1 MGVKQT
7 SSEAVT
13 MSPYDP
19 KRTLADAPYSFFP
32 TCYAASANGI
42 VLAFEGSYMR
52 RRDFI
57 KATVGSAVTYPLL
70 AHAQQNERIRRIAA
84 LMSYAATDAQAQARN
99 AAFLQ
104 GLQQLGWTV
113 GRNIQID
120 YRWSAGNVDATR
132 KYASELVALAP
143 DVIFAPGSSAVGPV
157 LQITRSIPV
166 VFAIVLDPVGS
177 GFVNSLS
184 RPGANATGFMIYEYG
199 IGAKWLE
206 LLKQLTPGL
215 KRVAVIRDPNIVAG
229 IGQWGAIQSVAPS
242 FGVELTPIN
251 VDDAAELERAI
262 AAFAGVSNGGM
273 IVTGSGRAVINR
285 DLIIALA
292 ARYKLPAIY
301 YERYFVAAGGLIS
314 YGADFIDQF
323 RQAASYVDRILKGE
337 KPADLPVQAPTK
349 YELVVNLKTAKAL
362 ALTVPP
368 TLLASAN
375 EVIE

>member
-1 MGVKQT
+1 
-7 SSEAVT
+7 
-13 MSPYDP
+13 
-19 KRTLADAPYSFFP
+19 
-32 TCYAASANGI
+32 
-42 VLAFEGSYMR
+42 MR

-57 KATVGSAVTYPLL
+57 KAVVGSALTCPHL
-70 AHAQQNERIRRIAA
+70 ARAQPNGQIRRIAA
-84 LMSYAATDAQAQARN
+84 LMPFTATDAQAQARN

-120 YRWSAGNVDATR
+120 YRWSAGNVDDTR

-143 DVIFAPGSSAVGPV
+143 EIIFAPGTTAVGPL
-157 LQITRSIPV
+157 LQVTRSIPV
-166 VFAIVLDPVGS
+166 VFAIVADPVGS

-184 RPGANATGFMIYEYG
+184 RPGRNATGFMTYEYG

-206 LLKQLTPGL
+206 VLKQLVTGL
-215 KRVAVIRDPNIVAG
+215 KRVAVIRDANIVAG

-242 FGVELTPIN
+242 FAVELTPIN
-251 VDDAAELERAI
+251 VDDAAEMERAI
-262 AAFAGVSNGGM
+262 AAFAGVSNGSM
-273 IVTGSGRAVINR
+273 VVTGSALAVVNR

-292 ARYKLPAIY
+292 ARHKLPTIY
-301 YERYFVAAGGLIS
+301 FERYFVGAGGLIS
-314 YGADFIDQF
+314 YGPDFIDQF

-349 YELVVNLKTAKAL
+349 YELVVNLKTAKTL
-362 ALTVPP
+362 GLTVAP
-368 TLLASAN
+368 TVLDRAD

>member
-1 MGVKQT
+1 
-7 SSEAVT
+7 
-13 MSPYDP
+13 
-19 KRTLADAPYSFFP
+19 
-32 TCYAASANGI
+32 
-42 VLAFEGSYMR
+42 VLASGQQHAPARFHQSYCWIGAYVPEFGAR
-52 RRDFI
+52 
-57 KATVGSAVTYPLL
+57 G
-70 AHAQQNERIRRIAA
+70 IRRIAA
-84 LMSYAATDAQAQARN
+84 LMPFTATDAQAQARN

-120 YRWSAGNVDATR
+120 YRWSAGNVDDTR

-143 DVIFAPGSSAVGPV
+143 DIIFVPGSSAVAPL
-157 LQITRSIPV
+157 LQVTRSIPV
-166 VFAIVLDPVGS
+166 VFTMVADPVGS

-184 RPGANATGFMIYEYG
+184 RPGGNATGFMIFEYG

-206 LLKQLTPGL
+206 VLNQLIPGL
-215 KRVAVIRDPNIVAG
+215 KRVAVIRDPYIIAG
-229 IGQWGAIQSVAPS
+229 IGQWGAIQAVAPS

-251 VDDAAELERAI
+251 VDDAAVLERAI
-262 AAFAGVSNGGM
+262 VAFARASNGAM
-273 IVTGSGRAVINR
+273 IVTGSARAVINR

-292 ARYKLPAIY
+292 ARHKLPAIY

-314 YGADFIDQF
+314 YGPDFIDQF

-349 YELVVNLKTAKAL
+349 YELVINLKTAKAL
-362 ALTVPP
+362 GLTVAP
-368 TLLASAN
+368 TLLGSAD

>member
-1 MGVKQT
+1 
-7 SSEAVT
+7 
-13 MSPYDP
+13 
-19 KRTLADAPYSFFP
+19 
-32 TCYAASANGI
+32 
-42 VLAFEGSYMR
+42 MR

-57 KATVGSAVTYPLL
+57 KAIVGSALTCPQL
-70 AHAQQNERIRRIAA
+70 ARAQQNGRIRRIAA
-84 LMSYAATDAQAQARN
+84 LMPMTATDAQAQARN
-99 AAFLQ
+99 AAFLK

-120 YRWSAGNVDATR
+120 YRWSGGNIDDTR

-143 DVIFAPGSSAVGPV
+143 DIIFAPGTGAVASL

-166 VFAIVLDPVGS
+166 VFTIVADPVGS

-184 RPGANATGFMIYEYG
+184 RPGGNATGFMIFEYG

-206 LLKQLTPGL
+206 VLKQLITGL
-215 KRVAVIRDPNIVAG
+215 KRVAVIRDPYIVAG

-262 AAFAGVSNGGM
+262 AAFAEVSNGGM
-273 IVTGSGRAVINR
+273 IVTGSGRAVSNR

-292 ARYKLPAIY
+292 ARHKLPAIY
-301 YERYFVAAGGLIS
+301 IERYFVAAGGLIS
-314 YGADFIDQF
+314 YGPDFTDQF

-362 ALTVPP
+362 GLTVPTP
-368 TLLASAN
+368 LLDRAD